1 MPITEVT
8 APSFRWIN
16 ITGASADDTPE
27 LRYLREHF
35 PYFNALNLK
44 DCISNGQRPKLERY
58 DRYAFMVLLFP
69 IYNRKTRE
77 IESSEIDFF
86 IGKDFLITI
95 HDSKRHIVQ
104 EQFEALRA
112 HIQAGEG
119 EEPNLLLTVANL
131 VNQLLSSCF
140 PMLDHISM
148 DLHAIERLIFR
159 GKERNMVQEILITRR
174 NIVDFRKIMQA
185 HKNTIKKLAFAN
197 RSLQL
202 APVEQANEVLEN
214 AIENSKEIWDNLE
227 AFREAVEA
235 LQETNE
241 SLISFRLNDIMKTYT
256 TISVVIFTLTL
267 VTTILAARLPHTP
280 IVDMQYGFYAM
291 LAILAVLTGGAMS
304 IFKWKRWL

>member
-16 ITGASADDTPE
+16 ITGATADDTPE
-27 LRYLREHF
+27 LRYLREHY

-44 DCISNGQRPKLERY
+44 DCIGTGQRPKLERY

-69 IYNRKTRE
+69 IYNRQTRE

-86 IGKDFLITI
+86 IGKDFLITV
-95 HDSKRHIVQ
+95 HDSKRHIIQ
-104 EQFEALRA
+104 EQFEALKA
-112 HIQAGEG
+112 HVKTGKG
-119 EEPNLLLTVANL
+119 EELNLLLTLATL
-131 VNQLLSSCF
+131 VNQLLNSCF

-159 GKERNMVQEILITRR
+159 GKERSMVQEILITRR

-185 HKNTIKKLAFAN
+185 HKNTIKKLGYTN
-197 RSLQL
+197 RSLHL
-202 APVEQANEVLEN
+202 APIEQANEVLEN
-214 AIENSKEIWDNLE
+214 AIESSKEIWDNLE

-267 VTTILAARLPHTP
+267 VTTIFAARLPHTP
-280 IVDMQYGFYAM
+280 LVNTEFGFYAM
-291 LAILAVLTGGAMS
+291 LAVLAVLASGAVG

>member
-16 ITGASADDTPE
+16 LTGATADDTQE
-27 LRYLREHF
+27 MRFLREHF

-44 DCISNGQRPKLERY
+44 DCVSTGQRPKLELY

-69 IYNRKTRE
+69 VYNRQTRE

-86 IGKDFLITI
+86 IGKDFLITV
-95 HDSKRHIVQ
+95 HDGKRHIIQ
-104 EQFEALRA
+104 EQFDALKS
-112 HIQAGEG
+112 HVQAGKS
-119 EEPNLLLTVANL
+119 EEPNILLTLANL
-131 VNQLLSSCF
+131 ISQLLGSCF

-159 GKERNMVQEILITRR
+159 GKERDMVQEILITRR

-185 HKNTIKKLAFAN
+185 HKNTIKKLGYAN
-197 RSLQL
+197 RSLHL
-202 APVEQANEVLEN
+202 APVEQANAVLEN
-214 AIENSKEIWDNLE
+214 AIESSKEIWDNLE

-235 LQETNE
+235 LQATNE

-267 VTTILAARLPHTP
+267 VTTIFAARLPHTP
-280 IVDMQYGFYAM
+280 LVNADFGFYAM
-291 LAILAVLTGGAMS
+291 LGLLVLLGSGAVG

>member
-1 MPITEVT
+1 MAITEVT

-35 PYFNALNLK
+35 PYINALNLK
-44 DCISNGQRPKLERY
+44 DCVSTGQRPKLERY

-69 IYNRKTRE
+69 VYNRQTRE

-86 IGKDFLITI
+86 IGKDFLITV

-112 HIQAGEG
+112 HVQAGKG
-119 EEPNLLLTVANL
+119 EEPNLLLTLANL
-131 VNQLLSSCF
+131 VNQLLNSCF

-185 HKNTIKKLAFAN
+185 HKNTIKKLAYAN

-202 APVEQANEVLEN
+202 APAEQANELLEN
-214 AIENSKEIWDNLE
+214 AIESSKEIWDNLE

-256 TISVVIFTLTL
+256 TISVIIFTLTL
-267 VTTILAARLPHTP
+267 VTTIFAARLPHTP
-280 IVDMQYGFYAM
+280 LVETNYGFYAM
-291 LAILAVLTGGAMS
+291 LAVLAILGMS
-304 IFKWKRWL
+304 TIGIFKWKRWL

>member
-16 ITGASADDTPE
+16 ITGATADDTPE
-27 LRYLREHF
+27 MRYVREHY
-35 PYFNALNLK
+35 PYFNILNLK
-44 DCISNGQRPKLERY
+44 DCVSTGQRPKLELY

-69 IYNRKTRE
+69 VYNRQTKE
-77 IESSEIDFF
+77 IEPTEIDFF
-86 IGKDFLITI
+86 IGKDFLITL
-95 HDSKRHIVQ
+95 HDNKRHIVQ
-104 EQFEALRA
+104 EQFDALKAHVHAEKGEA
-112 HIQAGEG
+112 
-119 EEPNLLLTVANL
+119 PNLLLTVANL
-131 VNQLLSSCF
+131 INQLLGSCF

-159 GKERNMVQEILITRR
+159 GKERGMVQEILTTRR

-185 HKNTIKKLAFAN
+185 HKNTIKKLGYAN
-197 RSLQL
+197 RTLNI
-202 APVEQANEVLEN
+202 APVEQANAVLEN
-214 AIENSKEIWDNLE
+214 AIESSKEIWDNLE

-235 LQETNE
+235 LQATNE

-267 VTTILAARLPHTP
+267 VTTIFAARLPHTP
-280 IVDMQYGFYAM
+280 LVNTDFGFYAM
-291 LAILAVLTGGAMS
+291 LAVLAVLGSSAVG